1 MSLCQSRS
9 LLTRILPAALLL
21 LLGACSSMPETDHT
35 AGWGPEE
42 YYQEARDAISNENYE
57 QALNWFSQLESR
69 YPYGRYA
76 QQAQIET
83 IYLHYKLGDSVS
95 AVAAANRFIK
105 LHPRHPNVDY
115 AYYLRALASS
125 KRELSMVEN
134 AVGFKSDRRDVTS
147 LREAFGYFRELVTRF
162 PDSRYSEDSV
172 KRMGAIRNELARY
185 ELMVAEQYLAR
196 GAYLAVVN
204 RAKYVL
210 EHYPRSSAIGD
221 ALVLMVRGYRG
232 LEMTELAA
240 DTLKVLRAN
249 HPEHPALAEL
259 EK

>member
-1 MSLCQSRS
+1 MSLCQSCSQTSRA
-9 LLTRILPAALLL
+9 LLAALLL
-21 LLGACSSMPETDHT
+21 LLAGCSTMPETDQT

-42 YYQEARDAISNENYE
+42 YYQRAQSSISSSNYM

-76 QQAQIET
+76 QQAQLET
-83 IYLHYKLGDSVS
+83 IYVHYKLDDGVS
-95 AVAAANRFIK
+95 AVAAADRFIK

-125 KRELSMVEN
+125 MTQQGLVEGF
-134 AVGFKSDRRDVTS
+134 VGLESDKRDVS
-147 LREAFGYFRELVTRF
+147 QQREAFGYFRELITRF
-162 PDSRYSEDSV
+162 PNSRYTEDAL
-172 KRMGAIRNELARY
+172 KRMTAIRNDLARY
-185 ELMVAEQYLAR
+185 ELMIAEQYLQR

-210 EHYPRSSAIGD
+210 EHYPRSSAIPD
-221 ALVLMVRGYRG
+221 ALALMVRGYRG
-232 LEMTELAA
+232 LEMNDLAA
-240 DTLKVLRAN
+240 DTLEVLRSN
-249 HPEHPALAEL
+249 HAGHPALTEL